1 MCGII
6 GYIGNK
12 NVDSVLLVGLEKLE
26 YRGYDSVGIAILT
39 ENGIFVKKQKG
50 RIWELAK
57 SLNGTPLKAKIG
69 IGHTRWATH
78 GKPSDVNAHPHLDCK
93 KNFAVVHNGVI
104 ENFERIK
111 KELIKK
117 GHKFLSETDTEV
129 IPHLLEEN
137 YDGNILKTILKVV
150 KKLKGSFAIAIIS
163 TFHPDKIIGIRKGSP
178 LIVGLGEEENI
189 LASDIPAILSHTR
202 RVITLNEEE
211 IVIMEMD
218 NVKIYDF
225 SGKEKKKRIKYI
237 EWEEDMIEKGGYAHF
252 MLKEIHEQPKV
263 IEENLKRVIK
273 NGEIE
278 IQGNEFLKF
287 FENKKHI
294 IFQAAGTSYH
304 ATLYGKYI
312 FEKYLKIFTE
322 SELSSEL
329 RYRESLLFKDSL
341 MIGVSQSGETADTLE
356 GIRLAKSKRIPILS
370 LVNVKG
376 STIDRESNYTIY
388 INAGPEIGVAST
400 KAYTAQLLYLL
411 LICLITSYKRG
422 LIKKNTIKEIL
433 KEIEKLPDKIRYIL
447 GKEEEIAEIAK
458 KYYGYNNAIF
468 LGRGL
473 NYITALEGALKLKEI
488 SYIHATGYAA
498 GEMKHGPIAL
508 IDSNWPVIAIVPRN
522 YLYHKMFSNIMEVK
536 ARDAKIIAITNSPA
550 NEIKRIADSFIIIPK
565 TITILEP
572 ILNIIP
578 LQLFAYHVA
587 LLRGCDVDKPRN
599 LAKSVTVE

>member
-78 GKPSDVNAHPHLDCK
+78 GKPNDVNAHPHLDCK

-433 KEIEKLPDKIRYIL
+433 KEIERLPDKIRYIL

-468 LGRGL
+468 L
-473 NYITALEGALKLKEI
+473 
-488 SYIHATGYAA
+488 
-498 GEMKHGPIAL
+498 
-508 IDSNWPVIAIVPRN
+508 
-522 YLYHKMFSNIMEVK
+522 
-536 ARDAKIIAITNSPA
+536 
-550 NEIKRIADSFIIIPK
+550 
-565 TITILEP
+565 
-572 ILNIIP
+572 
-578 LQLFAYHVA
+578 
-587 LLRGCDVDKPRN
+587 
-599 LAKSVTVE
+599 

>member
-26 YRGYDSVGIAILT
+26 YRGYDSVGIALLS
-39 ENGIFVKKQKG
+39 NNKIFVKKQKG
-50 RIWELAK
+50 RIWELAR
-57 SLNGTPLKAKIG
+57 SLDGTPLKAKVG

-78 GKPSDVNAHPHLDCK
+78 GKPNDINAHPHLDCK

-117 GHKFLSETDTEV
+117 GHKFISETDTEV

-137 YDGNILKTILKVV
+137 YDGNILKTILRTV
-150 KKLKGSFAIAIIS
+150 KKLRGSLAIAIIS
-163 TFHPDKIIGIRKGSP
+163 TFEPDKIIGVRKGSP
-178 LIVGLGEEENI
+178 LIVGLGEGENI

-202 RVITLNEEE
+202 KVITLDEEE
-211 IVIMEMD
+211 IVIMEKD
-218 NVKIYDF
+218 GVRIYSF

-263 IEENLKRVIK
+263 IEENFKRVIK

-304 ATLYGKYI
+304 ATLYAKYI

-322 SELSSEL
+322 SELSSEF
-329 RYRESLLFKDSL
+329 RYREPLFLKNSL

-356 GIRLAKSKRIPILS
+356 GIKLAKSKKIPIIS
-370 LVNVKG
+370 FVNVKG

-400 KAYTAQLLYLL
+400 KAYIAELFYLL
-411 LICLITSYKRG
+411 LVCLLVSYKRG
-422 LIKKNTIKEIL
+422 MIKKKMVKDIL

-458 KYYGYNNAIF
+458 KYYVYNNSIF

-508 IDSNWPVIAIVPRN
+508 IDSNWPVIAIIPRN
-522 YLYHKMFSNIMEVK
+522 YLYHKMLSNIMEVK
-536 ARDAKIIAITNSPA
+536 ARDAKIIAITNNPA
-550 NEIKRIADSFIIIPK
+550 DEIKKIADSFIIIPK
-565 TITILEP
+565 TILILEP

-578 LQLFAYHVA
+578 LQLLAYHIA

>member
-26 YRGYDSVGIAILT
+26 YRGYDSVGIALLS
-39 ENGIFVKKQKG
+39 ENEIFVKKQKG

-57 SLNGTPLKAKIG
+57 SLDGTPLKAKIG

-78 GKPSDVNAHPHLDCK
+78 GKPNDINAHPHLDCK

-111 KELIKK
+111 RELIKK
-117 GHKFLSETDTEV
+117 GHKFVSETDTEV

-137 YDGNILKTILKVV
+137 YNGDILKTILKVV

-202 RVITLNEEE
+202 RIITLDEEE
-211 IVIMEMD
+211 IVIMEKD
-218 NVKIYDF
+218 NLKIYSF
-225 SGKEKKKRIKYI
+225 SGKEKKKRVKYI

-304 ATLYGKYI
+304 AALYAKYI

-329 RYRESLLFKDSL
+329 RYRESLFFKDSL
-341 MIGVSQSGETADTLE
+341 MIGISQSGETADTLE
-356 GIRLAKSKRIPILS
+356 GIKLAKSKKIPILS

-411 LICLITSYKRG
+411 LICLVTSYKRE

-458 KYYGYNNAIF
+458 KYYMYNNAIF

-522 YLYHKMFSNIMEVK
+522 YLYHKMLSNIMEVK
-536 ARDAKIIAITNSPA
+536 SRDAKIIAITNNPS
-550 NEIKRIADSFIIIPK
+550 NEIRRIADSFIIIPR

-578 LQLFAYHVA
+578 LQLLAYHIA

>member
-26 YRGYDSVGIAILT
+26 YRGYDSVGIALLSNN
-39 ENGIFVKKQKG
+39 EIFVKKQKG
-50 RIWELAK
+50 RIRELAK
-57 SLNGTPLKAKIG
+57 SLDGTPLKAKVG

-78 GKPSDVNAHPHLDCK
+78 GKPNDINAHPHLDCK

-104 ENFERIK
+104 ENFEKIK
-111 KELIKK
+111 KDLIKK
-117 GHKFLSETDTEV
+117 GHKFISETDTEV

-137 YDGNILKTILKVV
+137 YDGDILKTILKTV
-150 KKLKGSFAIAIIS
+150 KKFKGSFAIAIIS
-163 TFHPDKIIGIRKGSP
+163 IFHPDKIVGIRKGSP
-178 LIVGLGEEENI
+178 LIVGLGEGENI

-202 RVITLNEEE
+202 KVITLDEEE
-211 IVIMEMD
+211 IVIMQKD
-218 NVKIYDF
+218 NVKIYSF

-263 IEENLKRVIK
+263 IEENFKRVIK
-273 NGEIE
+273 NGEIV

-304 ATLYGKYI
+304 ATLYAKYI

-322 SELSSEL
+322 SDLSSEF
-329 RYRESLLFKDSL
+329 RYREPLFLKNSL

-356 GIRLAKSKRIPILS
+356 GIKLAKSKKIPIIS

-400 KAYTAQLLYLL
+400 KAYIGELFYLL
-411 LICLITSYKRG
+411 LICLVVSHKRG
-422 LIKKNTIKEIL
+422 LIKKKTIKEIL
-433 KEIEKLPDKIRYIL
+433 KEIERLPDKIRYIL

-458 KYYGYNNAIF
+458 KYYKYNNSIF
-468 LGRGL
+468 LGRGV

-508 IDSNWPVIAIVPRN
+508 IDSNWPVIAIIPRN
-522 YLYHKMFSNIMEVK
+522 YLYHKMLSNIMEVK
-536 ARDAKIIAITNSPA
+536 ARDAKIIAITNNPVD
-550 NEIKRIADSFIIIPK
+550 EIKKIADSFIIIPK
-565 TITILEP
+565 TIYILEP

-578 LQLFAYHVA
+578 LQLFAYHIA

>member
-26 YRGYDSVGIAILT
+26 YRGYDSVGIALIN
-39 ENGIFVKKQKG
+39 ENEIFVKKQKG
-50 RIWELAK
+50 RIYELAK
-57 SLNGTPLKAKIG
+57 SLNGTPLKAKVG

-78 GKPSDVNAHPHLDCK
+78 GKPNDINAHPHLDCK

-104 ENFERIK
+104 ENFEIIK
-111 KELIKK
+111 RKLIKK
-117 GHKFLSETDTEV
+117 GHRFVSETDTEV

-137 YDGNILKTILKVV
+137 YNGDILKTILKIV

-163 TFHPDKIIGIRKGSP
+163 KFHPDKIIGIRKGSP
-178 LIVGLGEEENI
+178 LIVGLGEGENI

-202 RVITLNEEE
+202 KIITLDEEE
-211 IVIMEMD
+211 IVIMERD
-218 NVKIYDF
+218 SVKIYSF
-225 SGKEKKKRIKYI
+225 SGKEKKKKIKYI
-237 EWEEDMIEKGGYAHF
+237 EWEEDMIEKSGYAHF

-304 ATLYGKYI
+304 ATLYAKYI
-312 FEKYLKIFTE
+312 FEKYLKVFTE
-322 SELSSEL
+322 SELSSEF
-329 RYRESLLFKDSL
+329 RYREPLFFKDSL
-341 MIGVSQSGETADTLE
+341 LIGVSQSGETADTIE
-356 GIRLAKSKRIPILS
+356 GIKLAKSKKIPILS

-400 KAYTAQLLYLL
+400 KAYIAELFYLL
-411 LICLITSYKRG
+411 LICLLVSYKRG
-422 LIKKNTIKEIL
+422 LIKKKTIREIL

-458 KYYGYNNAIF
+458 KYYKYNNAIF

-508 IDSNWPVIAIVPRN
+508 IDENWPVIAIIPRN
-522 YLYHKMFSNIMEVK
+522 YLYNKMFSNIMEVK
-536 ARDAKIIAITNSPA
+536 ARDARIIAVTNNPA
-550 NEIKRIADSFIIIPK
+550 NEIKKIADSCIIIPK
-565 TITILEP
+565 TIPVLEP
-572 ILNIIP
+572 ILTIIP
-578 LQLFAYHVA
+578 LQLLAYHIA